1 MKITKAQRKQI
12 IKEEILKEIG
22 ENYWGDILDEMPMAK
37 KIELFG
43 PEIFSEDGLV
53 IAGWADPLSYH
64 DLPEF
69 FDWAG
74 FERGKE
80 LPSDEEIKSEW
91 EEYKEVVGEEAEHY
105 KPESYEEEIDPALR
119 EKIKKSILRN
129 AKNNMLQDNYGG
141 TWNEALEKAVNDYG
155 DDFPEYM
162 EVAFEIGDELKV
174 DED

>member
-1 MKITKAQRKQI
+1 
-12 IKEEILKEIG
+12 
-22 ENYWGDILDEMPMAK
+22 MAVNNGSYN
-37 KIELFG
+37 I
-43 PEIFSEDGLV
+43 
-53 IAGWADPLSYH
+53 PLLR
-64 DLPEF
+64 LPY
-69 FDWAG
+69 
-74 FERGKE
+74 
-80 LPSDEEIKSEW
+80 SDEEIKSEW

-105 KPESYEEEIDPALR
+105 KPESYEEEIDPTLR

-129 AKNNMLQDNYGG
+129 AKNNQDNYGG

>member
-1 MKITKAQRKQI
+1 MKITKAQLKQI

-22 ENYWGDILDEMPMAK
+22 ENYWGDILDKMSREK

-80 LPSDEEIKSEW
+80 LPSDEEIKAEW
-91 EEYKEVVGEEAEHY
+91 AEFKEVVGEEAEHY

-119 EKIKKSILRN
+119 EKIKKSILRKASTYQN
-129 AKNNMLQDNYGG
+129 EG
-141 TWNEALEKAVNDYG
+141 TPEVEALEKAVNDYG

-174 DED
+174 DN